1 MGGKTCLQCGK
12 HVDGE
17 MRLQFVGDD
26 VTVWTCECGH
36 EWSDEN

>member
-1 MGGKTCLQCGK
+1 MEHKVCPKCGL

-26 VTVWTCECGH
+26 VTVYSCECGY
-36 EWSDEN
+36 EWNNE